1 MKLRSG
7 ELNISIGYEAV
18 AALTAVL
25 LLDREN
31 RIFFC
36 VLAAVLHELGHIAVM
51 KLCRLK
57 VRAVNIR
64 LFDVLIEADEPQT
77 FMQDI
82 AVTSGGVCMNLLC
95 AAVLIPINRKM
106 ALPHLALG
114 MFNLLPLMSLDGGR
128 LLELL
133 LSRRCSARV
142 CRNILRVTTFVSIL
156 PLMTGGFYLLFH
168 SRYNYSLL
176 AISMYLTVL
185 MFIKR

>member
-57 VRAVNIR
+57 VRAVSIR

-82 AVTSGGVCMNLLC
+82 
-95 AAVLIPINRKM
+95 
-106 ALPHLALG
+106 LG

-142 CRNILRVTTFVSIL
+142 CRNILRVTTFVFIL